1 MPFLSSFLQ
10 YAVTF
15 VILAAIGVCGAFLG
29 VRFRKRKNARLAE
42 EADIQKMDDE
52 TKEASAEEQ

>member
-15 VILAAIGVCGAFLG
+15 VILAAIGVLGAFLG
-29 VRFRKRKNARLAE
+29 VRLRKRKNARLME
-42 EADIQKMDDE
+42 EADGHRTDDTVE
-52 TKEASAEEQ
+52 KTSAEE